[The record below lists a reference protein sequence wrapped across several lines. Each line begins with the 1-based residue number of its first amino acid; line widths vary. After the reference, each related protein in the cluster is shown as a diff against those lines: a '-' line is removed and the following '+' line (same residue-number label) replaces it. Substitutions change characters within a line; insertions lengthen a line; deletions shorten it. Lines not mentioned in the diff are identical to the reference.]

1 MNNSIPRRRA
11 QVVEPGVVV
20 FAYHDVG
27 VECLDALV
35 SRGSRVL
42 AVFTH
47 RDNPEEKIWFKSVA
61 QLARRHGI
69 PVHTPDSVNT
79 PEWIARL
86 REIQP
91 DIIFSFYYRNMICQE
106 ILDIPR
112 LGAFNLHG
120 SLLPKYRG
128 RVPIN
133 WAMLNGE
140 TETGATLHWMV
151 KRPDAGD
158 IVDQE
163 AVSIDPRDTAQDVF
177 IKVTAAARRVLER
190 SLDAIRQG
198 HAPRRPQ
205 DESRASYFGGRKP
218 EDGRIDWHA
227 DAVRI
232 FNFIRALTHPYPG
245 AFTDVQDA
253 QMPRAAAPDVPV
265 SRGISAS
272 MPVTGCAGAADVEGR
287 RFFVWWAEPR
297 PDGAGRPG
305 QVVSVAPLRVAAGK
319 GSLEI
324 TKWQW
329 RGGPEQEG
337 GAHGLRLDQVLGEAT
352 SQAASV

>member
-1 MNNSIPRRRA
+1 MT
-11 QVVEPGVVV
+11 EPGIVV
-20 FAYHDVG
+20 FGYHDVG
-27 VECLDALV
+27 VECLDALI

-47 RDNPEEKIWFKSVA
+47 RDNPEEKIWFRSVA
-61 QLARRHGI
+61 QLARQRGI

-86 REIQP
+86 REMKP

-106 ILDIPR
+106 ILDIPH

-133 WAMLNGE
+133 WAVLNGE
-140 TETGATLHWMV
+140 IRTGATLHHMV

-163 AVSIDPRDTAQDVF
+163 AVPIGPRDTARDVF

-198 HAPRRPQ
+198 RAPRRPQ
-205 DESRASYFGGRKP
+205 DESQASYFGGRKP
-218 EDGRIDWHA
+218 EDGRIDWYA
-227 DAVRI
+227 DGARI
-232 FNFIRALTHPYPG
+232 FNLIRALTHPYPG
-245 AFTDVQDA
+245 AFTDVD
-253 QMPRAAAPDVPV
+253 
-265 SRGISAS
+265 
-272 MPVTGCAGAADVEGR
+272 GR
-287 RFFVWWAEPR
+287 RFHVWWAEPR
-297 PDGAGRPG
+297 ADGAGRPG
-305 QVVSVAPLRVAAGK
+305 QVLSETPLRVAAGK

-324 TKWQW
+324 VKWQW

-337 GAHGLRLDQVLGEAT
+337 GAHGLRPGQILGEAT
-352 SQAASV
+352 PRAATV

>member
-1 MNNSIPRRRA
+1 M
-11 QVVEPGVVV
+11 VEPGVVV

-47 RDNPEEKIWFKSVA
+47 RDNPEEQIWFRSVA

-86 REIQP
+86 REMQP
-91 DIIFSFYYRNMICQE
+91 DIIFSFYYRNLICQE

-112 LGAFNLHG
+112 LGAFNMHG

-133 WAMLNGE
+133 WAVLNGE

-158 IVDQE
+158 IVNQE
-163 AVSIDPRDTAQDVF
+163 AVPIDPRDTAQDVF
-177 IKVTAAARRVLER
+177 IKVTAAARQVLER
-190 SLDAIRQG
+190 GLEAIKQG
-198 HAPRRPQ
+198 RAPRRPQ
-205 DESRASYFGGRKP
+205 DESQASYFGGRKP
-218 EDGRIDWHA
+218 DDGRIDWHA
-227 DAVRI
+227 DAQRI

-253 QMPRAAAPDVPV
+253 QMPRAQ
-265 SRGISAS
+265 
-272 MPVTGCAGAADVEGR
+272 GCAGAADVEGR

-305 QVVSVAPLRVAAGK
+305 QVVSVAPLRVAAGN

-337 GAHGLRLDQVLGEAT
+337 GAHGLRLNQVLGEAEL
-352 SQAASV
+352 SSLSPHAGRG

>member
-1 MNNSIPRRRA
+1 M
-11 QVVEPGVVV
+11 VEPGVVV

-47 RDNPEEKIWFKSVA
+47 RDNPEEKIWFRSVA
-61 QLARRHGI
+61 QLARQHGI
-69 PVHTPDSVNT
+69 PVHTPDSANT

-86 REIQP
+86 REIKP

-133 WAMLNGE
+133 WAVLNGE
-140 TETGATLHWMV
+140 TETGATLHHMV
-151 KRPDAGD
+151 KRADAGD
-158 IVDQE
+158 IVDQK
-163 AVSIDPRDTAQDVF
+163 AVSVGPHDTTQDVF
-177 IKVTAAARRVLER
+177 IKVTAAARQVVER
-190 SLDAIRQG
+190 SLEAIKQDR
-198 HAPRRPQ
+198 APRRPQ
-205 DESRASYFGGRKP
+205 DESQTSYFGGRKP

-227 DAVRI
+227 DAQRI

-245 AFTDVQDA
+245 AFTDV
-253 QMPRAAAPDVPV
+253 
-265 SRGISAS
+265 
-272 MPVTGCAGAADVEGR
+272 EGR

-297 PDGAGRPG
+297 PDGTGRPG
-305 QVVSVAPLRVAAGK
+305 QVVSVAPLRVAAGN

-329 RGGPEQEG
+329 HGGPEQQG
-337 GAHGLRLDQVLGEAT
+337 GAHGLRPGQMLGEAT
-352 SQAASV
+352 PRAASV

>member
-1 MNNSIPRRRA
+1 MA
-11 QVVEPGVVV
+11 EPGVVV

-27 VECLDALV
+27 VECLDTLV

-47 RDNPEEKIWFKSVA
+47 RDNPEEKIWFRSVA
-61 QLARRHGI
+61 QLARQHGI

-86 REIQP
+86 REMKP

-133 WAMLNGE
+133 WAVLNGE
-140 TETGATLHWMV
+140 TETGATLHHMV

-158 IVDQE
+158 IIDQE
-163 AVSIDPRDTAQDVF
+163 AVSIGPRDTAQDVF
-177 IKVTAAARRVLER
+177 IKVTAAARQVLER
-190 SLDAIRQG
+190 SLAAIKQG
-198 HAPRRPQ
+198 CAPRRPQ
-205 DESRASYFGGRKP
+205 DESQASYFGGRKP
-218 EDGRIDWHA
+218 DDGRIDWRA
-227 DAVRI
+227 DARQL
-232 FNFIRALTHPYPG
+232 FNLIRAVTHPYPG

-253 QMPRAAAPDVPV
+253 QMPRAQ
-265 SRGISAS
+265 
-272 MPVTGCAGAADVEGR
+272 GCAGAADVEGR

-305 QVVSVAPLRVAAGK
+305 QVVSVAPLRVAAGN

-337 GAHGLRLDQVLGEAT
+337 SMHGLRPGQILGEAT

>member
-1 MNNSIPRRRA
+1 MTEP
-11 QVVEPGVVV
+11 EPGVVV

-27 VECLDALV
+27 VECLDALI
-35 SRGSRVL
+35 SRGSRVI

-47 RDNPEEKIWFKSVA
+47 RDNPEEKIWFRSVA

-86 REIQP
+86 REMRP
-91 DIIFSFYYRNMICQE
+91 DIVFSFYYRNMICQE

-133 WAMLNGE
+133 WAVLNGE

-158 IVDQE
+158 VVDRE
-163 AVSIDPRDTAQDVF
+163 AVPIGPRDTAQDVF
-177 IKVTAAARRVLER
+177 VKVTAAARRVLER
-190 SLDAIRQG
+190 SLEAIKQG
-198 HAPRRPQ
+198 RAPRRPQ
-205 DESRASYFGGRKP
+205 DESQASYFGGRKP

-227 DAVRI
+227 DARRI
-232 FNFIRALTHPYPG
+232 FNLIRALTHPYPG
-245 AFTDVQDA
+245 AFT
-253 QMPRAAAPDVPV
+253 
-265 SRGISAS
+265 
-272 MPVTGCAGAADVEGR
+272 DVEGR

-329 RGGPEQEG
+329 RDGPEQEG
-337 GAHGLRLDQVLGEAT
+337 GAHGLRPGQMLGEAT
-352 SQAASV
+352 PRAASV

>member
-1 MNNSIPRRRA
+1 MT
-11 QVVEPGVVV
+11 EPGIVV
-20 FAYHDVG
+20 FGYHDVG
-27 VECLDALV
+27 VECLDALI

-47 RDNPEEKIWFKSVA
+47 RDNPEEKIWFRSVA
-61 QLARRHGI
+61 QLARQRGI

-79 PEWIARL
+79 PEWIAQL
-86 REIQP
+86 REMKP

-112 LGAFNLHG
+112 LGAFNMHG

-133 WAMLNGE
+133 WAVLNGE
-140 TETGATLHWMV
+140 NETGATLHHMV

-163 AVSIDPRDTAQDVF
+163 AVSISQRDTAQDVF
-177 IKVTAAARRVLER
+177 VKVTVAARRVLER
-190 SLDAIRQG
+190 SLDAIKQG
-198 HAPRRPQ
+198 RAPRRPQ
-205 DESRASYFGGRKP
+205 DDAQATYYRGRKP
-218 EDGRIDWHA
+218 DDGCIDWHA
-227 DAVRI
+227 DNRQI
-232 FNFIRALTHPYPG
+232 FNLIRALTHPYPG
-245 AFTDVQDA
+245 AFTDVD
-253 QMPRAAAPDVPV
+253 
-265 SRGISAS
+265 
-272 MPVTGCAGAADVEGR
+272 GR
-287 RFFVWWAEPR
+287 RFFIWWAEPR
-297 PDGAGRPG
+297 PGGTGRPG

-329 RGGPEQEG
+329 RGGPEQED

-352 SQAASV
+352 SQTASV

>member
-1 MNNSIPRRRA
+1 MT
-11 QVVEPGVVV
+11 EPGVVV

-47 RDNPEEKIWFKSVA
+47 RDNPEEKIWFRSVA
-61 QLARRHGI
+61 QLARQHGI

-79 PEWIARL
+79 PEWISRL
-86 REIQP
+86 REMKP
-91 DIIFSFYYRNMICQE
+91 DIIFSFYYRNLICQE

-133 WAMLNGE
+133 WAVLNGE
-140 TETGATLHWMV
+140 IRTGATLHHMV

-163 AVSIDPRDTAQDVF
+163 AVSIGPRDTAQDVF
-177 IKVTAAARRVLER
+177 VKVTAAARQVLER
-190 SLDAIRQG
+190 SLDPIKQSR
-198 HAPRRPQ
+198 APHRPQ
-205 DESRASYFGGRKP
+205 DDSQASYFGGRKP
-218 EDGRIDWHA
+218 DDGRIDWHA
-227 DAVRI
+227 DAQRI
-232 FNFIRALTHPYPG
+232 FNLIRSVTHPYPG
-245 AFTDVQDA
+245 AFT
-253 QMPRAAAPDVPV
+253 
-265 SRGISAS
+265 
-272 MPVTGCAGAADVEGR
+272 DVEGR

-297 PDGAGRPG
+297 SDGAGRPG
-305 QVVSVAPLRVAAGK
+305 QVVSVTPLRVATGK
-319 GSLEI
+319 GSMEI
-324 TKWQW
+324 VKWQW
-329 RGGPEQEG
+329 RDGPEQEG
-337 GAHGLRLDQVLGEAT
+337 GAHGLRPGQVLGEAT
-352 SQAASV
+352 PRAATV

>member
-1 MNNSIPRRRA
+1 
-11 QVVEPGVVV
+11 VTEPDIVV
-20 FAYHDVG
+20 FGYHDVG

-47 RDNPEEKIWFKSVA
+47 RDNPEEKIWFRSVA
-61 QLARRHGI
+61 QLARQHGI

-86 REIQP
+86 REMKP
-91 DIIFSFYYRNMICQE
+91 DIVFSFYYRNMICQE

-133 WAMLNGE
+133 WAVLNGE

-163 AVSIDPRDTAQDVF
+163 AVPIGPRDTAQDVF
-177 IKVTAAARRVLER
+177 IKVTAVARRVLNR
-190 SLDAIRQG
+190 SLDAIKQG

-205 DESRASYFGGRKP
+205 DESQASYFGGRKP
-218 EDGRIDWHA
+218 DDGRIDWHA
-227 DAVRI
+227 DNRQI
-232 FNFIRALTHPYPG
+232 FNLIRAVTHPYPG
-245 AFTDVQDA
+245 AFT
-253 QMPRAAAPDVPV
+253 
-265 SRGISAS
+265 
-272 MPVTGCAGAADVEGR
+272 DVEGR

-297 PDGAGRPG
+297 PDGTGRPG
-305 QVVSVAPLRVAAGK
+305 QVVSIAPLRVAAGK

-329 RGGPEQEG
+329 RGGLEQEG
-337 GAHGLRLDQVLGEAT
+337 GAHGLRSGQILGEAT
-352 SQAASV
+352 PRAATV

>member
-1 MNNSIPRRRA
+1 MA
-11 QVVEPGVVV
+11 EPGVVV

-27 VECLDALV
+27 VECLNALV

-47 RDNPEEKIWFKSVA
+47 RDNPEEKIWFRSVA
-61 QLARRHGI
+61 QLARQHGI
-69 PVHTPDSVNT
+69 PVHTPDSANT

-86 REIQP
+86 REIKP

-133 WAMLNGE
+133 WAVLNGE
-140 TETGATLHWMV
+140 TETGATLHHMV
-151 KRPDAGD
+151 KRADAGD

-163 AVSIDPRDTAQDVF
+163 AVSIGPRDTAQDVF
-177 IKVTAAARRVLER
+177 IKVTAVARQVVER
-190 SLDAIRQG
+190 SLEAIKQDR
-198 HAPRRPQ
+198 APRRPQ
-205 DESRASYFGGRKP
+205 DESQASYFSGRKP
-218 EDGRIDWHA
+218 DDGRIDWHA
-227 DAVRI
+227 DARQL
-232 FNFIRALTHPYPG
+232 FNLIRAVTHPYPG

-253 QMPRAAAPDVPV
+253 QMPRAQ
-265 SRGISAS
+265 
-272 MPVTGCAGAADVEGR
+272 GCAGAADVEGR

-305 QVVSVAPLRVAAGK
+305 QVVSVVPLRVAAGN

-337 GAHGLRLDQVLGEAT
+337 GMHGLRLDQVLGEAT
-352 SQAASV
+352 SQTASV

>member
-1 MNNSIPRRRA
+1 MA
-11 QVVEPGVVV
+11 EPGVVV

-27 VECLDALV
+27 VECLDALI

-47 RDNPEEKIWFKSVA
+47 RDNPEEKIWFKPVA
-61 QLARRHGI
+61 QLARQHGI

-86 REIQP
+86 RAMQP

-120 SLLPKYRG
+120 SLLPTYRG
-128 RVPIN
+128 RAPIN
-133 WAMLNGE
+133 WTVLNGE
-140 TETGATLHWMV
+140 IRTGATLHHMV

-163 AVSIDPRDTAQDVF
+163 AVSIGPRDTAQDVF
-177 IKVTAAARRVLER
+177 IKVTAAARQVLER
-190 SLDAIRQG
+190 SFDAIRQG
-198 HAPRRPQ
+198 RAPRRPQ
-205 DESRASYFGGRKP
+205 DESQASYFGGRKP
-218 EDGRIDWHA
+218 DDGRIDWHA
-227 DAVRI
+227 DAQRI
-232 FNFIRALTHPYPG
+232 FNLIRAVTHPYPG
-245 AFTDVQDA
+245 AFTDV
-253 QMPRAAAPDVPV
+253 
-265 SRGISAS
+265 
-272 MPVTGCAGAADVEGR
+272 EGR
-287 RFFVWWAEPR
+287 QFFVWWAEPR
-297 PDGAGRPG
+297 PEGVGRPG

-324 TKWQW
+324 VKWQW

-337 GAHGLRLDQVLGEAT
+337 DAHSLRLNQILGEAA

>member
-1 MNNSIPRRRA
+1 MA
-11 QVVEPGVVV
+11 EPGVVV

-27 VECLDALV
+27 VECLNALV
-35 SRGSRVL
+35 SCGSRVL

-47 RDNPEEKIWFKSVA
+47 RDNPEEKIWFRSVA
-61 QLARRHGI
+61 QLARQHGI

-86 REIQP
+86 RELQP

-112 LGAFNLHG
+112 LGAFNIHG
-120 SLLPKYRG
+120 SLLPQYRG

-133 WAMLNGE
+133 WAVLNGE
-140 TETGATLHWMV
+140 TETGATLHHMV

-163 AVSIDPRDTAQDVF
+163 AVSIGPRDTAQDVF
-177 IKVTAAARRVLER
+177 IKVTAAARQVVER
-190 SLDAIRQG
+190 SLEAIKQDR
-198 HAPRRPQ
+198 APRRPQ
-205 DESRASYFGGRKP
+205 DESQATYYGGRKP

-227 DAVRI
+227 DSQRI
-232 FNFIRALTHPYPG
+232 FNLIRAVTHPYPG
-245 AFTDVQDA
+245 AFT
-253 QMPRAAAPDVPV
+253 
-265 SRGISAS
+265 
-272 MPVTGCAGAADVEGR
+272 DVEGR

-305 QVVSVAPLRVAAGK
+305 QVVSIAPLRVAAGN

-337 GAHGLRLDQVLGEAT
+337 GAHGLRPGQVLGEAT
-352 SQAASV
+352 PRAATV

>member
-1 MNNSIPRRRA
+1 
-11 QVVEPGVVV
+11 VTEPGVVV

-27 VECLDALV
+27 VECLNALV

-47 RDNPEEKIWFKSVA
+47 RDNPEEKIWFRSVA
-61 QLARRHGI
+61 QLARQYGI

-86 REIQP
+86 REMQP
-91 DIIFSFYYRNMICQE
+91 DIIFSFYYRNLICQE
-106 ILDIPR
+106 ILDMPR

-133 WAMLNGE
+133 WAVLNGE
-140 TETGATLHWMV
+140 TETGATLHHMV

-163 AVSIDPRDTAQDVF
+163 AVPIGPRDTAQDVF
-177 IKVTAAARRVLER
+177 IKVTAVARQVVER
-190 SLDAIRQG
+190 SLAAIKQDR
-198 HAPRRPQ
+198 APRRPQ
-205 DESRASYFGGRKP
+205 DESQASYFGGRKP
-218 EDGRIDWHA
+218 DDGRIDWHA
-227 DAVRI
+227 DARQL
-232 FNFIRALTHPYPG
+232 FNLIRAVTHPYPG

-253 QMPRAAAPDVPV
+253 QMPRAQ
-265 SRGISAS
+265 
-272 MPVTGCAGAADVEGR
+272 GCAGAADVEGR

-305 QVVSVAPLRVAAGK
+305 QVVSVAPLRVAAGN

-337 GAHGLRLDQVLGEAT
+337 GAHGLRPGQVLGEAT
-352 SQAASV
+352 PRAATV

>member
-1 MNNSIPRRRA
+1 
-11 QVVEPGVVV
+11 VTEPGIVV
-20 FAYHDVG
+20 FGYHDVG

-47 RDNPEEKIWFKSVA
+47 RDNPEEKIWFRSVA
-61 QLARRHGI
+61 QLARQRGI

-79 PEWIARL
+79 PEWIAPL
-86 REIQP
+86 REMKP

-106 ILDIPR
+106 ILEIPR

-133 WAMLNGE
+133 WAVLNGE
-140 TETGATLHWMV
+140 TETGATLHHMV

-163 AVSIDPRDTAQDVF
+163 AVSIGPRDTAQDVF
-177 IKVTAAARRVLER
+177 IKVIAAARLVLER
-190 SLDAIRQG
+190 SLDAIKQG
-198 HAPRRPQ
+198 RAPRLPQ
-205 DESRASYFGGRKP
+205 DESQASYFGGRKP
-218 EDGRIDWHA
+218 DDGRIDWQA
-227 DAVRI
+227 DSQRI
-232 FNFIRALTHPYPG
+232 FNLIRAVTHPYPG
-245 AFTDVQDA
+245 AFTDV
-253 QMPRAAAPDVPV
+253 
-265 SRGISAS
+265 
-272 MPVTGCAGAADVEGR
+272 EGR
-287 RFFVWWAEPR
+287 RFFIWWAEPR

-305 QVVSVAPLRVAAGK
+305 QVISVAPLRVAAGK

-337 GAHGLRLDQVLGEAT
+337 GMHGLRLDQVLGEAT
-352 SQAASV
+352 SQTASV

>member
-1 MNNSIPRRRA
+1 MT
-11 QVVEPGVVV
+11 EPGIVV
-20 FAYHDVG
+20 FGYHDVG

-47 RDNPEEKIWFKSVA
+47 RDNPEEIIWFRSVA
-61 QLARRHGI
+61 QLARQRGI
-69 PVHTPDSVNT
+69 PIHTPDSVNT
-79 PEWIARL
+79 LEWIARL
-86 REIQP
+86 REMKP

-133 WAMLNGE
+133 WAVLNGE
-140 TETGATLHWMV
+140 TETGATLHHMV
-151 KRPDAGD
+151 RRPDAGD

-163 AVSIDPRDTAQDVF
+163 AVSIGPRDTAQDVF
-177 IKVTAAARRVLER
+177 IKVTAAARQVLER
-190 SLDAIRQG
+190 SLDAIKQG
-198 HAPRRPQ
+198 RAPRRPQ
-205 DESRASYFGGRKP
+205 DDSQASYFGGRKP
-218 EDGRIDWHA
+218 DDGRIDWHA
-227 DAVRI
+227 DAQRI
-232 FNFIRALTHPYPG
+232 FNLIRSVTHPYPG
-245 AFTDVQDA
+245 AFT
-253 QMPRAAAPDVPV
+253 
-265 SRGISAS
+265 
-272 MPVTGCAGAADVEGR
+272 DVEGR

-305 QVVSVAPLRVAAGK
+305 QVVSVTPLRVAVGK

-324 TKWQW
+324 VKWQW

-337 GAHGLRLDQVLGEAT
+337 GAHGLRPGQVLGEAT
-352 SQAASV
+352 PRAATV

>member
-1 MNNSIPRRRA
+1 VA
-11 QVVEPGVVV
+11 EPGVVV
-20 FAYHDVG
+20 FAYHDIG

-47 RDNPEEKIWFKSVA
+47 RDNPEEKIWFRSVA
-61 QLARRHGI
+61 QLARQHGI

-86 REIQP
+86 REMKP
-91 DIIFSFYYRNMICQE
+91 DIIFSFYYRNLICQE

-133 WAMLNGE
+133 WAVLNGE
-140 TETGATLHWMV
+140 IRTGVTLHHMV

-163 AVSIDPRDTAQDVF
+163 AVSIGPRDTAQDVF
-177 IKVTAAARRVLER
+177 IKVTAAARQVVER
-190 SLDAIRQG
+190 NLAAIKQG
-198 HAPRRPQ
+198 RAPRRPQ
-205 DESRASYFGGRKP
+205 DESQASYFGGRKP
-218 EDGRIDWHA
+218 DDGRIDWHA
-227 DAVRI
+227 DSQQI
-232 FNFIRALTHPYPG
+232 FNLIRALTHPYPG
-245 AFTDVQDA
+245 AFTDVD
-253 QMPRAAAPDVPV
+253 
-265 SRGISAS
+265 
-272 MPVTGCAGAADVEGR
+272 GR
-287 RFFVWWAEPR
+287 RFFVWWAELR
-297 PDGAGRPG
+297 TDGAGRPG
-305 QVVSVAPLRVAAGK
+305 QVVSVAPLRVAAGR
-319 GSLEI
+319 GCLEI